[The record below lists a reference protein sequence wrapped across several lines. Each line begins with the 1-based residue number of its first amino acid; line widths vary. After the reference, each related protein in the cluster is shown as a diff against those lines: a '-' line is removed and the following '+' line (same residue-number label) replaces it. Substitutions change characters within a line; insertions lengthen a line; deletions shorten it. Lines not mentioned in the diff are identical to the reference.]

1 MKDSGIKHLTTPNFY
16 LSGEPAMTLDRDW
29 LTLAQAAEYL
39 QVSPFTVLRWIK
51 AKKLPAKQL
60 NGRKSPWRIK
70 ANDLEDFLK
79 RK

>member
-1 MKDSGIKHLTTPNFY
+1 
-16 LSGEPAMTLDRDW
+16 MTLDRDW

-39 QVSPFTVLRWIK
+39 QVSPFTLRRWIK
-51 AKKLPAKQL
+51 DKKLPAKQL
-60 NGRKSPWRIK
+60 NGRKSQWRIK